1 MTTRTAAIRALIEEG
16 ALLTAP
22 VRARSVKDRPRV
34 RAALALPKH

>member
-1 MTTRTAAIRALIEEG
+1 MTPRTAAIRALIQEG

-34 RAALALPKH
+34 RAALALPKR